1 MLTGRVVS
9 LLYTAAVAV
18 MLAVPAVA
26 SANQQEYSANVTAN
40 SISATT
46 QESSNEL
53 FFSPEDG
60 ITVDP
65 GVALQATGSGGVSFT
80 AADSIYTGAGSS
92 ITASGGDVT
101 MVAGAGDDDNDAG
114 IALNGS
120 VGALGNVTLTADNG
134 NICIGSI
141 VAFGTVTITALGGS
155 VEPCA
160 GSSGAVSAG
169 GAVVIQASGDIALG
183 GTGNG
188 SVQSGAGMTLDAGG
202 NLSVSDDALVSN
214 GSSGN
219 LSVTAGGNITMATG
233 SGGVANAP
241 EFVNNASGGTVA
253 LQAGAGGVFDG
264 ASTGTDAVR
273 SNNGSIFIGAD
284 SASIG
289 AAIVSGTASTTI
301 GPSSAGRPIDL
312 GGTPTGALGLT
323 NEELGKV
330 TASVLRIGSSAA
342 GDITLSSPISGLS
355 PNVLALIA
363 NGSVIDGASTTA
375 PLITVPDL
383 RLSVSGAIGA
393 TNAIATNVQAL
404 ALANGA
410 GSVAIANSQPLT
422 VGQVDGATGVISN
435 GSVSLISTGPL
446 SISQLVQTQGT
457 VTLGSIQAGGPA
469 ANVTVSPSAS
479 VSSTGGDAVIEA
491 AGNVSIGSGAT
502 VSAGGAVRLTCDNG
516 DSNPA
521 DTCSVNVPGG
531 GLTGSPVALSGGSA
545 GPATFAVAGENLSGR
560 GPLTITGAPGSGSTA
575 TVTGTT
581 VSNSPGAGLI
591 LDQLSG
597 GSVTA
602 GTFTGNAGDGIAI
615 DHSTGVS
622 ISGNS
627 IASNGNLGIDL
638 LDGSNH
644 SQAAPVLTSAA
655 PSGNSTV
662 VIGALTSTPSHT
674 YTLEYFDNQSCDVN
688 GIGEGRT
695 SLGTST
701 ITTDASGHATIAVT
715 LPAPSGANDVITAT
729 ATDQASNETS
739 AFSRCIGADLA
750 LTLSAS
756 MSTVAAGGTLT
767 YAMTVTNNGPIDST
781 GSTVVDTLP
790 AGVTFVSA
798 SPGCG
803 LASGKVACNLGALAG
818 GASTTLSIVA
828 TAPSYAGSLTD
839 TAVVAGNEN
848 DFVAS
853 NNNASVTVTV
863 LAPTPTLPPTPT
875 RPPKPVLSRLTIT
888 PATLHPA
895 KRGASTAAVKPKKK
909 APNTGATVSYNDTL
923 AAQTVFTVE
932 EALPGRTGGTSC
944 AKPSKRNRHGRKC
957 TRFVPLRGSFAH
969 GDSAGE
975 NSFHLTGRLNGT
987 ALKPG
992 VYRLDATPSTDG
1004 ETGSTASVRFRVT

>member
-1 MLTGRVVS
+1 MQTRGGVP
-9 LLYTAAVAV
+9 LLYAAAVAAV
-18 MLAVPAVA
+18 LAMPAVA
-26 SANQQEYSANVTAN
+26 SADQQEYSANVTTS

-46 QESSNEL
+46 HESSDEL

-65 GVALQATGSGGVSFT
+65 GVALQATGSGGVSFE

-92 ITASGGDVT
+92 VTASGGNVT

-160 GSSGAVSAG
+160 GSSGAITAG

-188 SVQSGAGMTLDAGG
+188 SVQSGTGMILGAGG

-264 ASTGTDAVR
+264 ASTGTDAVK
-273 SNNGSIFIGAD
+273 SNNGGIFIGAD

-289 AAIVSGTASTTI
+289 AAIDSGTASTTV

-312 GGTPTGALGLT
+312 GGRPSGALGLT
-323 NEELGKV
+323 NAELGEV
-330 TASVLRIGSSAA
+330 TASVLRIGSIAA
-342 GDITLSSPISGLS
+342 GDITLSSPISGLG
-355 PNVLALIA
+355 PNVLTLIA

-375 PLITVPDL
+375 PLITAPDL
-383 RLSVSGAIGA
+383 RLSVGGAIGA
-393 TNAIATNVQAL
+393 TNAIETDVEAL
-404 ALANGA
+404 ALDNGA

-422 VGQVDGATGVISN
+422 IGQVDGDTGVISN
-435 GSVSLISTGPL
+435 GSVSLTSTGAL
-446 SISQLVQTQGT
+446 SVNQPVQTQGT
-457 VTLGSIQAGGPA
+457 VTLGSVQAGGPA
-469 ANVTVSPSAS
+469 ADVTVSPSAS
-479 VSSTGGDAVIEA
+479 VGSTGGDAVIEA
-491 AGNVSIGSGAT
+491 AHNVSIGNGAT

-516 DSNPA
+516 DTNPA
-521 DTCSVNVPGG
+521 DTCSVDVPGG

-545 GPATFAVAGENLSGR
+545 GPATFAIAGENLASR

-575 TVTGTT
+575 TVTATT
-581 VSNSPGAGLI
+581 VSDSPGAGLI
-591 LDQLSG
+591 LNQLSG

-602 GTFTGNAGDGIAI
+602 GAFTGNAGDGIAV
-615 DHSTGVS
+615 DHSTGVT

-627 IASNGNLGIDL
+627 IASNGSLGIDL

-644 SQAAPVLTSAA
+644 GQTAPVLTSAT

-662 VIGALTSTPSHT
+662 VIGALTSTPNHT

-688 GIGEGRT
+688 GVGEGKT

-715 LPAPSGANDVITAT
+715 LPAPSSANDVITAT

-756 MSTVAAGGTLT
+756 PSTVGAGGTLT
-767 YAMTVTNNGPIDST
+767 YTMKVTNNGPIDST
-781 GSTVVDTLP
+781 GSTVLDTLP
-790 AGVTFVSA
+790 AGATFVSA

-803 LASGKVACNLGALAG
+803 LASGKVTCSLGALAS
-818 GASTTLSIVA
+818 GASTTLSILA
-828 TAPSYAGSLTD
+828 TAPSHAAALVD
-839 TAVVAGNEN
+839 TAVVTGKEK

-853 NNNASVTVTV
+853 NNDASVTVTV
-863 LAPTPTLPPTPT
+863 LAPTPT
-875 RPPKPVLSRLTIT
+875 RPPKPVLSGLTIK
-888 PATLHPA
+888 PATLRPA

-923 AAQTVFTVE
+923 AAQTVFTIDQV
-932 EALPGRTGGTSC
+932 LPGRTSGKSC

-957 TRFVPLRGSFAH
+957 TRLAPLRGSFAH
-969 GDSAGE
+969 KDAPGK
-975 NSFHLTGRLNGT
+975 NSFRLTGRLNGT
-987 ALKPG
+987 ALKPRI
-992 VYRLDATPSTDG
+992 YRLDATPTADG
-1004 ETGSTASVRFRVT
+1004 ETGGTASVRFRVT

>member
-1 MLTGRVVS
+1 MLTGRVVP
-9 LLYTAAVAV
+9 LLYAAAMAV
-18 MLAVPAVA
+18 MLAVPAMA
-26 SANQQEYSANVTAN
+26 SADHQEYSANLTES

-46 QESSNEL
+46 NESSNESVL
-53 FFSPEDG
+53 NPEDG
-60 ITVDP
+60 IVVDP
-65 GVALQATGSGGVSFT
+65 SVALQATGSGGVSFT
-80 AADSIYTGAGSS
+80 AADSINTGTGSS
-92 ITASGGDVT
+92 ITATGGNVT
-101 MVAGAGDDDNDAG
+101 MVAGTGDDDNDAE

-120 VGALGNVTLTADNG
+120 IGAVGNVTLTANNG

-141 VAFGTVTITALGGS
+141 LAFGTVTITAPGGS
-155 VEPCA
+155 VEPCP
-160 GSSGAVSAG
+160 GSSGAITAG
-169 GAVVIQASGDIALG
+169 GAVYIEAKGNIALG

-188 SVQSGAGMTLDAGG
+188 SVQSGTGMILSAGG
-202 NLSVSDDALVSN
+202 NLSVSNDALVSN

-219 LSVTAGGNITMATG
+219 MSVTAGGNITMATG
-233 SGGVANAP
+233 SGGVVNAP
-241 EFVNNASGGTVA
+241 EFVNNASSGTVE

-273 SNNGSIFIGAD
+273 SNNGGIFIRAD

-289 AAIVSGTASTTI
+289 AAINSGTASTTI

-312 GGTPTGALGLT
+312 GGTPTGALSLT
-323 NEELGKV
+323 NAQLGKV
-330 TASVLRIGSSAA
+330 TASVLRIGSPIA

-383 RLSVSGAIGA
+383 RLSVSGVIGA
-393 TNAIATNVQAL
+393 TNTIETNVQAL
-404 ALANGA
+404 ALDNGA

-422 VGQVDGATGVISN
+422 IGQVDGDTGVISN

-446 SISQLVQTQGT
+446 SINQPVQTQGT
-457 VTLGSIQAGGPA
+457 VTLGSIHAAGPA
-469 ANVTVSPSAS
+469 ASVTLSPSAS
-479 VSSTGGDAVIEA
+479 VSSSSGDAVIQA
-491 AGNVSIGSGAT
+491 ANNVSIGSGAT

-516 DSNPA
+516 DTNPA

-545 GPATFAVAGENLSGR
+545 GPATFAIAGESLSGH
-560 GPLTITGAPGSGSTA
+560 GPLTITGAPASGSTA
-575 TVTGTT
+575 TVTTTT

-597 GSVTA
+597 GSVTG
-602 GTFTGNAGDGIAI
+602 GTFSGNAGDGIAI
-615 DHSTGVS
+615 DHSTGVT

-662 VIGALTSTPSHT
+662 IMGKLTSTPSHM

-688 GIGEGRT
+688 GVGEGKT

-701 ITTDASGHATIAVT
+701 ITTDASGHAMIAVT

-729 ATDQASNETS
+729 ATDQASHETS
-739 AFSRCIGADLA
+739 EFSRCIGADLS

-756 MSTVAAGGTLT
+756 PSTVGAGGALT
-767 YAMTVTNNGPIDST
+767 YAMKVTNNGPIDST
-781 GSTVVDTLP
+781 GSSVVDTLP

-803 LASGKVACNLGALAG
+803 LASGKVTCNLGALASG
-818 GASTTLSIVA
+818 TSTTLSILV
-828 TAPSYAGSLTD
+828 TAPNHAASLTD
-839 TAVVAGNEN
+839 TAVVTGNEK

-863 LAPTPTLPPTPT
+863 LAPTPT
-875 RPPKPVLSRLTIT
+875 RPPKPVLSNLTIK

-895 KRGASTAAVKPKKK
+895 KHGASTAAVKPKRK

-932 EALPGRTGGTSC
+932 EALPGRTSGASC
-944 AKPSKRNRHGRKC
+944 AKPSKRNKHGRKC
-957 TRFVPLRGSFAH
+957 TRFVPLRGSFTH
-969 GDSAGE
+969 KDSAGN
-975 NSFHLTGRLNGT
+975 NSFHLTGRLNGK

-992 VYRLDATPSTDG
+992 IYRLDATPTANG
-1004 ETGSTASVRFRVT
+1004 ETGSTASVRFRVK